1 MGRLARANAARRERA
16 NSESAQDRAAVADRC
31 ECGGDHQSNPAH
43 WEAEDVPTRPAT
55 PDESPTSWKVGH
67 MTVRVDK
74 P

>member
-1 MGRLARANAARRERA
+1 MGWAARANAARLAKA
-16 NSESAQDRAAVADRC
+16 NSEETPIPERC
-31 ECGGDHQSNPAH
+31 ACGGDHPDDPAH
-43 WEAEDVPTRPAT
+43 WEVEDVPTRPAT